1 MTMTKK
7 TVIYWTKDAMD
18 LERDAWLAQA
28 TADGKTDG
36 VALRGRDQ
44 YATRLWRDQAAA
56 DEWEAFIT
64 DLARRYG
71 RSCTVVTTDLE
82 LARIKPID

>member
-1 MTMTKK
+1 
-7 TVIYWTKDAMD
+7 
-18 LERDAWLAQA
+18 
-28 TADGKTDG
+28 